1 MRKDLFF
8 SIVIPAHNEEKYIE
22 NTLRHLEALEY
33 PNESYE
39 IIVVENASTDKTFE
53 KANAFASEQFHIFS
67 ISEPG
72 VSNARNVGATKV
84 SPETDWIFFLDADT
98 FPDPPFLRSLSNF
111 LRAHTDKGYVI
122 GAAELQPLRKS
133 VLFKTMYWFSNA
145 GLRFARVG
153 NGSALFVKRPVL
165 DTLFFDTDIA
175 VGEDELFTR
184 KVQTL
189 GAFFFF
195 STDLIHTSTRRFEN
209 GGWKKIPVWVG
220 IWIFAMIGSHAK
232 SFASFQRRL
241 KYEVVR

>member
-33 PNESYE
+33 PNELYE
-39 IIVVENASTDKTFE
+39 VIVVENASVDKTYE
-53 KANAFASEQFHIFS
+53 KANAFASDQFHVFS

-72 VSNARNVGATKV
+72 VSNARNFGGSKANKDA
-84 SPETDWIFFLDADT
+84 DWIFFLDADT

-111 LRAHTDKGYVI
+111 LQAHGNYGYVI
-122 GAAELQPLRKS
+122 GAAELQPLNNS
-133 VLFKTMYWFSNA
+133 FLFKLMYLFSNF
-145 GLRFARVG
+145 GLRFARVA
-153 NGSALFVKRPVL
+153 NGSALFVKRQVL
-165 DTLFFDTDIA
+165 DTLSFDTEVA

-189 GAFFFF
+189 VSFFFF

-220 IWIFAMIGSHAK
+220 IWLFAMIGSHAK